1 MGEAVG
7 FRLYL
12 ITNRKL
18 FGDLPSF
25 LSALEGALKG
35 GAEAVQLREKD
46 LEVRELLKLAYRV
59 RKMTSDYGAAFFV
72 NDRVDVALA
81 AGADGVH
88 LGESGMPAFAAR
100 KVVGRDMLIGVSTHG
115 VQQALQAEKDGA
127 DFVTLGPVFETPSKV
142 GYGRPLGV
150 EVLRQASG
158 RLSIPIFA
166 IGGISKESAEEV
178 IRAGSRGVALI
189 SAVFASKDIKT
200 ETEELMRLFR

>member
-1 MGEAVG
+1 MGKAVG

-12 ITNRKL
+12 ITDRKL
-18 FGDLPSF
+18 FEDSPSF
-25 LSALEGALKG
+25 LGALEGALKG

-46 LEVRELLKLAYRV
+46 LEVRDLLKLACRV
-59 RKMTSDYGAAFFV
+59 REMTKDYGAAFLV

-81 AGADGVH
+81 VGADGVH

-100 KVVGRDMLIGVSTHG
+100 KAAGKDMLIGVSTHG
-115 VQQALQAEKDGA
+115 ARQALQAEKDGA

-142 GYGRPLGV
+142 RYGRPLGV
-150 EVLRQASG
+150 DVLRQASG
-158 RLSIPIFA
+158 KLSIPIFA
-166 IGGISKESAEEV
+166 IGGISRESVEEV